1 MDSWLGPTERGA
13 VDKQLSTAGQGA
25 SWPPLSLRK
34 PEETGMPAP
43 RCLLLPLGGWFPPLF
58 EGQLWT
64 RHAPTP
70 SPTSPVGRVP
80 LHTAQIEGS
89 SLRTAGVSDSV
100 SVTGAAGPREEAAR
114 RGPADVSS
122 HLAAAARV
130 GACAGNVAQ
139 HRGPPVRFWRCPHL
153 HSRYRR
159 LYRLWL
165 GAGDARLQVCGTPE
179 LLGLRALQRP
189 QSLGNDPGPRPSAA
203 GGGLP
208 DIRPWPSEWGQLPC
222 LRDSG
227 VGPGCGGGSLER
239 ALPSRNRGHRAWMTG
254 LLCSVPVGPVQPP
267 PEYPCALRGD
277 FTKDR
282 EDVKSQEQGTP
293 IRHRLE
299 AGRVIPGSEG
309 FLGRHLTKPCA
320 WFRRILDCSLS
331 LLKTN

>member
-1 MDSWLGPTERGA
+1 MPGFSPCPGLTQGKPRGSRA
-13 VDKQLSTAGQGA
+13 AAGRQPALFSLPQLPVYLLPPHI
-25 SWPPLSLRK
+25 WPVSK
-34 PEETGMPAP
+34 TCSPAP
-43 RCLLLPLGGWFPPLF
+43 SFPSVP
-58 EGQLWT
+58 W
-64 RHAPTP
+64 AA
-70 SPTSPVGRVP
+70 PVGRVP
-80 LHTAQIEGS
+80 IHTAQIEGS

-299 AGRVIPGSEG
+299 AGRFASAR
-309 FLGRHLTKPCA
+309 LGRVSPAPSLHVSPLLAGVRAGLPLGLTSSHS
-320 WFRRILDCSLS
+320 R
-331 LLKTN
+331 